1 MENALAKSAGAGAG
15 AEQTVSITTLD
26 LTGLKCPLP
35 VLKARRQISQMTAE
49 DRLDVMA
56 DDPAA
61 PLDFEHFCSTG
72 GHELIGTRSE
82 DDVFTFCIRV
92 GVGQTA

>member
-1 MENALAKSAGAGAG
+1 MENASFKSAGTTPSA
-15 AEQTVSITTLD
+15 TVATLD

-35 VLKARRQISQMTAE
+35 VLKARRKISQMVAGE
-49 DRLDVMA
+49 RLDVMA

-72 GHELIGTRSE
+72 GHALVETRSE
-82 DDVFTFCIRV
+82 GEIFTFCICI
-92 GVGQTA
+92 GASSTA